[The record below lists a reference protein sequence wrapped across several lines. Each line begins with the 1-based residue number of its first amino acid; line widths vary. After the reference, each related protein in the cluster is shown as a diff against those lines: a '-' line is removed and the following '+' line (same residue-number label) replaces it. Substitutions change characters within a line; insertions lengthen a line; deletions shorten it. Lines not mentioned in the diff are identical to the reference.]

1 MVPSQ
6 ESFSLGSCALKI
18 ADAVTLTGRLL
29 VQRSLVIGCGLEPL
43 HLQALAKHSWELR
56 SVPSLESL
64 IKTSWSQLPRLFLL
78 RTDSSEVEAERQ
90 TLESLRRQWPL
101 TDVLIWAPQ
110 ATPAAVRALFRSSA
124 TDVILPTKIDA
135 AIQAIAETLRHQRL
149 LPRLEGPASR
159 RDAKTRYEGL
169 ISCSDAMWD
178 LFESCD
184 RIAPSDATVLIV
196 GETGTGKEL
205 LARAVHRRSG
215 RVGRFVPVNC
225 ATLSP
230 ELVASELFGHE
241 KGAFTGADRNRKGL
255 VSLADSGTLFL
266 DEIGDMP
273 AETQLAL
280 LRLLQEKCIRP
291 VGSDREIPVDVRV
304 VAATHVQLDDAVREG
319 RFREDLFYRL
329 DVIRMDVPS
338 LHRRPEDIILLFGHF
353 MRRLSKHYG
362 VRLPTYTESFLD
374 QLIEYRWPGNIRQLE
389 NFAERVVLSRPTRP
403 LTGRDFAEVREPQA
417 RVTSTQIRP
426 ESSPETQP
434 LLDPQQPLTP
444 QLEAWKKQAERDYL
458 EALLTRHEGR
468 IERSASAAGIDR
480 RTLLRMLQRHGI
492 DKRRFRMP

>member
-1 MVPSQ
+1 MH
-6 ESFSLGSCALKI
+6 
-18 ADAVTLTGRLL
+18 
-29 VQRSLVIGCGLEPL
+29 RSLVIGCGLEPL
-43 HLQALAKHSWELR
+43 HLQALAKHDWELR
-56 SVPSLESL
+56 SVPSPELL
-64 IKTSWSQLPRLFLL
+64 LKPNWAGLPRLFLL
-78 RTDSSEVEAERQ
+78 RPDASDVEAVRQ

-101 TDVLIWAPQ
+101 TDVLVWAPQ
-110 ATPAAVRALFRSSA
+110 APPAAVRELFRSSA

-135 AIQAIAETLRHQRL
+135 VVQAIAETLRHQRL

-169 ISCSDAMWD
+169 LSCSDAMWD

-184 RIAPSDATVLIV
+184 RVAPSDATVLIV

-215 RVGRFVPVNC
+215 RGGRFVPVNC
-225 ATLSP
+225 ATLSS

-241 KGAFTGADRNRKGL
+241 KGAFTGAERSRKGL

-273 AETQLAL
+273 GETQLAL

-291 VGSDREIPVDVRV
+291 VGANREIPVDVRV
-304 VAATHVQLDDAVREG
+304 VAATHVQLDDAVRAG

-329 DVIRMDVPS
+329 DVIRMDVPP
-338 LHRRPEDIILLFGHF
+338 LRRRPEDIILLFGYF

-374 QLIEYRWPGNIRQLE
+374 LLIEYGWPGNIRQLE

-403 LTGRDFAEVREPQA
+403 LTGRDFAEVREPHTRA
-417 RVTSTQIRP
+417 TSTPSR
-426 ESSPETQP
+426 SDFTAETQSY
-434 LLDPQQPLTP
+434 LDPQQPLTP
-444 QLEAWKKQAERDYL
+444 QLEAWKKQAEREYL
-458 EALLTRHEGR
+458 EALLAQHDGR
-468 IERSASAAGIDR
+468 IERSASVAGIDR

-492 DKRRFRMP
+492 DKRRFRTS